1 MVTSLGANGQEPPHE
16 GPHVGPREPLRLTLS
31 EDFSRGRLD
40 GAWWPRSRDLETEL
54 RDLLGDLP
62 ESLGPLGRVVC
73 SGPDWDRAPQK
84 VTVGGALVEI
94 ARFPRE
100 DAHLVILILSSRNLT
115 LLVVPPDTAADKAA
129 EAMLAASSPGNQA
142 SAHGL
147 LLAPVGTDRGLPSE
161 QWSDH
166 GESWWAPHP
175 VPPSERAKTALVLP
189 PRRQKSVPEP
199 RTAISF
205 EQAGGIYTGCSEDGR
220 LWRIT
225 EVRTGWR
232 LEFQDTGDLVKTYA
246 GVHRTVNAAIAEAN
260 R

>member
-1 MVTSLGANGQEPPHE
+1 MVTSLGANGQEPPYE
-16 GPHVGPREPLRLTLS
+16 EPFAGPHEPLRLTLS
-31 EDFSRGRLD
+31 EDFGRGRLD

-54 RDLLGDLP
+54 RDLLGALP
-62 ESLGPLGRVVC
+62 ESLGRLARVVC
-73 SGPDWDRAPQK
+73 SAPDWDRAPQK
-84 VTVGGALVEI
+84 VTVGDALVEI

-129 EAMLAASSPGNQA
+129 EAMLAASSPGNQT
-142 SAHGL
+142 SAHVL
-147 LLAPVGTDRGLPSE
+147 LDAPAGTDRGLPAE

-166 GESWWAPHP
+166 GESWWAAHP
-175 VPPSERAKTALVLP
+175 VPPSERAKAALVLP

-199 RTAISF
+199 RPAIQF
-205 EQAGGIYTGCSEDGR
+205 EQADGIYTGCSEDGR

-232 LEFQDTGDLVKTYA
+232 LEFRDTGDLVQTYA
-246 GVHRTVNAAIAEAN
+246 GVHHSVTAAIAEAN